1 MVKAVRGA
9 ADESPI
15 DLLQVEYQQMVPLVL
30 DVPAKKSILDLHNV
44 ESALVDSYAR
54 ARRGVP
60 AALLRA
66 EAAALRRMERRTI
79 GAFDHVVV
87 VSERER
93 ARLTAGARSVLVCPN
108 GREPSAILP
117 DAPDATVAFVAT
129 MGWAPNVD
137 AAVWLGREIWP
148 EVLTR
153 VPEARLLLVG
163 KDPAPAVRALADE
176 HIEVTGTVADVS
188 PFLARSRV
196 VVAPLRAGGG
206 TRLKIMEALDVG
218 RPVVATSLGCE
229 GMEDLV
235 GRGVVVAD
243 TACGAGRGDRRPP
256 ARPGPR
262 RGAGPGRPRRGRG
275 GPHMGRRTGAAHGG
289 GAVLLLVLAGIA
301 GLGLGGGGRRALRPL
316 GAQGKEQLVP
326 LVLLGLLVVE
336 ATLYA
341 DPNII
346 PRGLFHPDRARRSCG
361 CPRSTSRSHFW
372 PGSSRGAGRPGSACR
387 PASGW
392 PSPRGWRSAPWR
404 ARSTTTRC
412 PRISTRRRT
421 SCTSSGAY
429 ALAAGVP
436 VRRYFDSGDLFKLG
450 TSSSC
455 ARPSLDLMTLAGVSV
470 NTNLPLLPLSSS
482 EWSARRRRRSA
493 SPSWP
498 CASWSG
504 WPPDRS
510 GCATSSP

>member
-1 MVKAVRGA
+1 MITKFLPLPDHNGGYQRSLAIARRLAAAGELVLCGYDDGGADRVGLRDLGIDVRAVPWRVTPAGVARGVAAAQSVSAGRFWSAAMVKAVRSA
-9 ADESPI
+9 ADEAPI

-60 AALLRA
+60 AALLRV

-87 VSERER
+87 VSEREK
-93 ARLTAGARSVLVCPN
+93 ARLTGGARSVLVCPN

-153 VPEARLLLVG
+153 VPGARLLLVG
-163 KDPAPAVRALADE
+163 QDPAPAVRALADE

-218 RPVVATSLGCE
+218 RPVVATSVGCE

-243 TACGAGRGDRRPP
+243 TASALAEAIADLLRDP
-256 ARPGPR
+256 ARAAALGR
-262 RGAGPGRPRRGRG
+262 AG
-275 GPHMGRRTGAAHGG
+275 HD
-289 GAVLLLVLAGIA
+289 AVV
-301 GLGLGGGGRRALRPL
+301 
-316 GAQGKEQLVP
+316 
-326 LVLLGLLVVE
+326 
-336 ATLYA
+336 A
-341 DPNII
+341 D
-346 PRGLFHPDRARRSCG
+346 HTWDA
-361 CPRSTSRSHFW
+361 
-372 PGSSRGAGRPGSACR
+372 
-387 PASGW
+387 
-392 PSPRGWRSAPWR
+392 
-404 ARSTTTRC
+404 
-412 PRISTRRRT
+412 
-421 SCTSSGAY
+421 
-429 ALAAGVP
+429 ALAP
-436 VRRYFDSGDLFKLG
+436 
-450 TSSSC
+450 
-455 ARPSLDLMTLAGVSV
+455 LMEAV
-470 NTNLPLLPLSSS
+470 
-482 EWSARRRRRSA
+482 A
-493 SPSWP
+493 P
-498 CASWSG
+498 CS
-504 WPPDRS
+504 
-510 GCATSSP
+510 